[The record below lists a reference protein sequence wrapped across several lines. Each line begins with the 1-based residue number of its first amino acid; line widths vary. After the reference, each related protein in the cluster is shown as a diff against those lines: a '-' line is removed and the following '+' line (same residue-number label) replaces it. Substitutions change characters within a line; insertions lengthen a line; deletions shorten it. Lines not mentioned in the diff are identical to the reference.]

1 MRNCSVLVLYI
12 RASTNKH
19 CKTLQNQ
26 ERQMIKELEMNV
38 RGGIREVMVM
48 NKLKLAK
55 FLIPWG
61 LGGATLLFLWL
72 VLPEDFGKY
81 LTVFTVYSFV
91 PIVGTISVV
100 PTGLQLGI
108 HPVPLIAFI
117 MFTDAMLAMFLVWN
131 FDYAKKIPG
140 LGILV
145 ERVADSGE
153 RALQKYKWAK
163 RFGFVGLV
171 GLVTFPLQWTG
182 AGVGSIVGRL
192 IGMPS
197 LMTFLAVIIGT
208 FIRSTIS
215 VLIYLGVLSFF

>member
-1 MRNCSVLVLYI
+1 
-12 RASTNKH
+12 
-19 CKTLQNQ
+19 
-26 ERQMIKELEMNV
+26 MIKEMELNV

-61 LGGATLLFLWL
+61 LGAAAVLFLWL
-72 VLPEDFGKY
+72 FLPGDFGKY

-91 PIVGTISVV
+91 PFVGTISVI

-117 MFTDAMLAMFLVWN
+117 MFTDAVLAMFLVWN

-145 ERVADSGE
+145 VRVADSGE

-171 GLVTFPLQWTG
+171 ALVIFPLQWTG

-192 IGMPS
+192 IGMTP
-197 LMTFLAVIIGT
+197 LMTWLAVIIGT
-208 FIRSTIS
+208 GIRSVILVYAS
-215 VLIYLGVLSFF
+215 WLFAFVAKLFL

>member
-1 MRNCSVLVLYI
+1 LFFLYI
-12 RASTNKH
+12 RSSIIKE

-61 LGGATLLFLWL
+61 LGAAALLFLWL

-171 GLVTFPLQWTG
+171 ALVTFPLQWTG

>member
-1 MRNCSVLVLYI
+1 
-12 RASTNKH
+12 
-19 CKTLQNQ
+19 
-26 ERQMIKELEMNV
+26 MIEELEMNV
-38 RGGIREVMVM
+38 RGGIRDVRAM

-61 LGGATLLFLWL
+61 LGGATGLFIWL
-72 VLPEDFGKY
+72 FLPEDFGKY
-81 LTVFTVYSFV
+81 MTVYGIYSFV
-91 PIVGTISVV
+91 PIVGTLSVI

-117 MFTDAMLAMFLVWN
+117 MLTDAILAMFLVWN

-171 GLVTFPLQWTG
+171 ALVIFPLQWTG

-197 LMTFLAVIIGT
+197 LMTWLAVIIGT
-208 FIRSTIS
+208 CIRSTIS
-215 VLIYLGVLSFF
+215 ALIYLGVLSFF